1 MPRQISQVLRGPDRA
16 TAGGGV
22 VDRLTTGQL
31 VSLLRA
37 EGWHLTPRIVTHA
50 ESIGAL
56 PQPARVG
63 RYRQWR
69 DVHVAALR
77 EYLRNHSRSQRSS
90 ITGEGT
96 R

>member
-1 MPRQISQVLRGPDRA
+1 MVSHVSRGSGRTPAD
-16 TAGGGV
+16 GGV
-22 VDRLTTGQL
+22 VDRLTTGQM

-37 EGWHLTPRIVTHA
+37 EGWYLTPRIVTHA

-56 PQPARVG
+56 PRPARVG

-69 DVHVAALR
+69 HVHLAALR

-90 ITGEGT
+90 ITEEAA